1 MGTIVSATQ
10 IRDLYL
16 TTTTEI
22 DARAIQLIEL
32 TLDAAAEAVYQL
44 DAKIANDLLNGLM
57 QYELILESAIY
68 DELGQELARVS
79 RPRSEFNGLN
89 SLIEIIPLEYS
100 YSLPVR
106 NGTEVA
112 GVFTAVLDVQAGLQV
127 FYDLAVSAA
136 VAQILQA
143 IGLSLL
149 VFLIVVYVITIPVAR
164 LAKSLSEID
173 PESADLLP
181 VENAHRNDEIGNL
194 INSANRY
201 LKAVSHYQAEL
212 SDSKEQLQDI
222 LDNLKEGVVT
232 VDNDGHILSANKASE
247 QMFRYE
253 EGSLVGNVFL
263 TLLAGSKY
271 ATIGALIEAVRTS
284 EITTPFKLIGHCRD
298 DHEFPIDI
306 SASLSSTTH
315 SLWTI
320 KNISEEVKADI
331 DRRTLEGQLRQS
343 QKMEAIGTLAGG
355 IAHDFNNLLS
365 GLMGFAELA
374 QEEAIKGSDQEDN
387 IYHIISISNQATQLV
402 RQILTFSRKKDE
414 KKDVLNL
421 IEVIQGCQSLIRQT
435 IPSSIELKMMF
446 SNIDYRVF
454 ADETMMQQVM
464 MNLYS
469 NAAAAIGNNAGNIT
483 VSISI
488 IDAIPPT
495 SKIEGDYTR
504 TSRQYN
510 QIKIRDTGSGIPK
523 IALHRIF
530 EPYYTTKAVDAGT
543 GMGLAVVHSI
553 IENHNGWIEVD
564 SSEKG
569 TEFCIYLPT
578 ADKITKITQET
589 GQKLK
594 RDLSGS
600 ERILIVDDSIEI
612 TKMLTRMLTKRGYEV
627 ITSANGVDALRL
639 FASDPL
645 SIDLVI
651 TDQTMPGKNGDV
663 LASEMLT
670 IRPDIPII
678 LCTGYSDYFTK
689 ESALSLGIKK
699 FMPKP
704 VSNADL
710 AEAIRTVLDNPNEPT
725 TPQSKS

>member
-1 MGTIVSATQ
+1 
-10 IRDLYL
+10 
-16 TTTTEI
+16 
-22 DARAIQLIEL
+22 
-32 TLDAAAEAVYQL
+32 
-44 DAKIANDLLNGLM
+44 
-57 QYELILESAIY
+57 
-68 DELGQELARVS
+68 
-79 RPRSEFNGLN
+79 
-89 SLIEIIPLEYS
+89 
-100 YSLPVR
+100 
-106 NGTEVA
+106 
-112 GVFTAVLDVQAGLQV
+112 
-127 FYDLAVSAA
+127 
-136 VAQILQA
+136 
-143 IGLSLL
+143 
-149 VFLIVVYVITIPVAR
+149 
-164 LAKSLSEID
+164 
-173 PESADLLP
+173 
-181 VENAHRNDEIGNL
+181 
-194 INSANRY
+194 
-201 LKAVSHYQAEL
+201 
-212 SDSKEQLQDI
+212 
-222 LDNLKEGVVT
+222 
-232 VDNDGHILSANKASE
+232 
-247 QMFRYE
+247 
-253 EGSLVGNVFL
+253 
-263 TLLAGSKY
+263 
-271 ATIGALIEAVRTS
+271 
-284 EITTPFKLIGHCRD
+284 
-298 DHEFPIDI
+298 
-306 SASLSSTTH
+306 
-315 SLWTI
+315 
-320 KNISEEVKADI
+320 
-331 DRRTLEGQLRQS
+331 
-343 QKMEAIGTLAGG
+343 
-355 IAHDFNNLLS
+355 
-365 GLMGFAELA
+365 
-374 QEEAIKGSDQEDN
+374 
-387 IYHIISISNQATQLV
+387 
-402 RQILTFSRKKDE
+402 
-414 KKDVLNL
+414 
-421 IEVIQGCQSLIRQT
+421 
-435 IPSSIELKMMF
+435 MMF